1 VASSEGRSLTT
12 CRGFRRTAPP
22 SFCPA
27 NGNESDYPRDKDMQS
42 FVELVRDLLIFV
54 VAMFALLIGLIVIVS
69 KMPDDNPLKRV
80 LSALSYRVGAT
91 VAAGALAIPIE
102 PIPGLDAVYD
112 VGVPIALIWYWFTF
126 LRDATRTS
134 SDPKHSP
141 PAQREIKS
149 VSPRR

>member
-1 VASSEGRSLTT
+1 MRVPPNWAAVSLHPKRKFA
-12 CRGFRRTAPP
+12 C
-22 SFCPA
+22 
-27 NGNESDYPRDKDMQS
+27 DYPRDEDMQS
-42 FVELVRDLLIFV
+42 LVELVRDLLIFV
-54 VAMFALLIGLIVIVS
+54 VAMFALLVALIIIVS
-69 KMPDDNPLKRV
+69 KMRDDNPLKRI

-112 VGVPIALIWYWFTF
+112 IGVPIALIWYWFTF
-126 LRDATRTS
+126 FRDATRA
-134 SDPKHSP
+134 PANPRQSP